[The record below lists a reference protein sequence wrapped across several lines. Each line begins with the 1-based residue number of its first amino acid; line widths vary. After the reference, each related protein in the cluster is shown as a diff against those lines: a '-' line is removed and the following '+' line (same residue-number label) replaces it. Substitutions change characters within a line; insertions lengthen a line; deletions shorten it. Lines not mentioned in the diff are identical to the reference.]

1 MRNICNVD
9 ITKNT
14 YELGY
19 TNESKCNNEI
29 SLLIRVSN
37 IVDPY
42 LEFTKT
48 NGDIYNTETL
58 AIENEEINYTIPLS
72 YYLTSGTLKV
82 RVRGKG
88 YDSDYIVFTIPNI
101 LTSSDDIMVKIEN
114 NEYVIKKINVYNYS
128 DIPIATKTSLGGII
142 VGDNLEIDSNG
153 VLSATGGGNVNLLE
167 ITNDEIDALWAED

>member
-48 NGDIYNTETL
+48 NGDIYNTEILT
-58 AIENEEINYTIPLS
+58 IVNDEISYTIPLS
-72 YYLTSGTLKV
+72 YYLTSGTLKA
-82 RVRGKG
+82 RVRGNN
-88 YDSDYIVFTIPNI
+88 YDSDYIVFNIPDI
-101 LTSSDDIMVKIEN
+101 LTSSNDIMVKIEN
-114 NEYVIKKINVYNYS
+114 DEYIIKKINVYNYT
-128 DIPIATKTSLGGII
+128 DIPIATKNSLGGVI

-167 ITNDEIDALWAED
+167 ITNEEIDALWNED